1 MSDLGR
7 SEQFPEHR
15 GATKILKFR
24 IDGILDEIEEGC
36 QAGIAGSPG

>member
-1 MSDLGR
+1 MSDLGW

-15 GATKILKFR
+15 GATRILKFR

-36 QAGIAGSPG
+36 QAGIAGSLG